1 MRQISEI
8 RVGSVRNLLHWC
20 H

>member
-1 MRQISEI
+1 MRQISEM